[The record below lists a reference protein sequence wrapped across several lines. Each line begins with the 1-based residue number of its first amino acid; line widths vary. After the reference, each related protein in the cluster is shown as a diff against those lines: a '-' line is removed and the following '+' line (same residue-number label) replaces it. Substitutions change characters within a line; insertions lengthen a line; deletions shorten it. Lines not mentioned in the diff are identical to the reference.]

1 MPKEFGEAVIER
13 VMKDAMAALSV
24 ETLRSEFGSA
34 VEEILTNP
42 NFYKLIQT
50 GVYYGMGSTAALFI
64 EKGWLDYEKIGEDIV
79 RGL

>member
-1 MPKEFGEAVIER
+1 MQKEFGDAVIDT

-24 ETLRSEFGSA
+24 ETAKSEFRSA
-34 VEEILTNP
+34 VEEILANP
-42 NFYKLIQT
+42 SCYKLIQA

-64 EKGWLDYEKIGEDIV
+64 EKGWLDYAKIREDIV